1 MATISPFRASELV
14 FPGTLHSLPPA
25 ADAYT
30 GAAMRAHSLP
40 SSRPA
45 AAALLAAVLAAGC
58 TGAEARMLAQPVID
72 SLPGGI
78 PRVMNTGPARW
89 VGESGWQ
96 LELVQTITGTEGTE
110 SELINPQS
118 LAVDDWGRVYV
129 VDEKPRVIKV
139 YGADGEFIR
148 TIGQEGEGPGEF
160 RVGFIAVHQGQV
172 VVHDPMVA
180 RTSVWDTTGTFLRS
194 WNSSCCFWTDI
205 QVDRQGRIYVPTMFP
220 TEPGAVSRG
229 TPYVRWTMQGV
240 AVDTVWVPRDDSRAK
255 FWTVSSSE
263 GGRNVARMMMSVPLT
278 PRIVSALNPDGG
290 IVYGWSERYQLAVSA
305 GAGDTSMVFGRAWTP
320 AAVTGER
327 KQHEV
332 DLLVARFREQ
342 ADEANL
348 RQTFKADDIPG
359 TAPAFIGIHV
369 DRQGHRWVR
378 LDPGTDSTRSTFD
391 IFDAEGVLLGT
402 LATSPALPQYG
413 RLAFGRDELL
423 VARENEDGL
432 PVVVRYAVRK

>member
-1 MATISPFRASELV
+1 MHALSYPWS
-14 FPGTLHSLPPA
+14 TLAP
-25 ADAYT
+25 
-30 GAAMRAHSLP
+30 
-40 SSRPA
+40 
-45 AAALLAAVLAAGC
+45 AALLAATLAAGC
-58 TGAEARMLAQPVID
+58 SGAEARALARPAID

-78 PRVMNTGPARW
+78 PRVMNAGPAQW
-89 VGESGWQ
+89 VGETGWQ
-96 LELVQTITGTEGTE
+96 LELVGEISGQEGTE

-118 LAVDDWGRVYV
+118 LAVDDWNRVYV

-139 YGADGEFIR
+139 FGADGQFIR
-148 TIGQEGEGPGEF
+148 TIGREGEGPGEF

-205 QVDRQGRIYVPTMFP
+205 QVDRQGRVYVPTMFP
-220 TEPGAVSRG
+220 TAPDAPSRG

-240 AVDTVWVPRDDSRAK
+240 AVDTVWVPRNDSQAK

-278 PRIVSALNPDGG
+278 PRIASTLNPDGG
-290 IVYGWSERYQLAVSA
+290 VIYGWTEDYQLAVSA
-305 GAGDTSMVFGRAWTP
+305 GSSDTSMVFGRTWTP
-320 AAVTGER
+320 ASVTGER

-332 DLLVARFREQ
+332 DLLVARFRDQ

-359 TAPAFIGIHV
+359 TAPAFIGLHV
-369 DRQGHRWVR
+369 DREGHRWVR

-391 IFDAEGVLLGT
+391 IYDPAGTWLGT
-402 LATSPALPQYG
+402 LGVTPALPQYG
-413 RLAFGRDELL
+413 RIAFGREQVL
-423 VARENEDGL
+423 VARENADGL